1 MSEVFN
7 GEEVIN
13 ETMHDKYLGQII
25 SIDGTNVKNVQNLAN
40 KGKGLVN
47 KIETTLEKTPG
58 GKYHFEFAVI
68 MINAILISAIISCSK
83 GMG

>member
-25 SIDGTNVKNVQNLAN
+25 SIDGTNVKNVQNRAN

-47 KIETTLEKTPG
+47 KIET
-58 GKYHFEFAVI
+58 I
-68 MINAILISAIISCSK
+68 
-83 GMG
+83 